1 MNDLTAII
9 ANNLAEIRHQR
20 KLSLDKL
27 SELSGVSKALLGQ
40 IERSESNP
48 TVNTLW
54 KIASGLQIPFNRLIA
69 VNKSAVEVIRLC
81 EIESVIDADGMTIF
95 PQFSFNHDKHI
106 EIFFVTL
113 APHCH
118 HSSDPHDVN
127 SEEYIFVIAGILEI
141 TLGDQIYE
149 LNPGD
154 AIRFQSDQPHSYR
167 NVTNSVVKFQNY
179 YQLSNGGQIF
189 HTK

>member
-69 VNKSAVEVIRLC
+69 
-81 EIESVIDADGMTIF
+81 
-95 PQFSFNHDKHI
+95 
-106 EIFFVTL
+106 
-113 APHCH
+113 
-118 HSSDPHDVN
+118 
-127 SEEYIFVIAGILEI
+127 GILEI